1 MNKITLAKVSNY
13 LHINSSYLSKLF
25 KQEMGMSF
33 TEYLNEARIKRSRE
47 LLKDTDMEIL
57 DIALFVG
64 YEDQSYF
71 TKVFKKIAGKT
82 PRKFRKES

>member
-1 MNKITLAKVSNY
+1 
-13 LHINSSYLSKLF
+13 
-25 KQEMGMSF
+25 MSF
-33 TEYLNEARIKRSRE
+33 TEYLNEVRIKRSRE

-71 TKVFKKIAGKT
+71 TKVFKKITGNT